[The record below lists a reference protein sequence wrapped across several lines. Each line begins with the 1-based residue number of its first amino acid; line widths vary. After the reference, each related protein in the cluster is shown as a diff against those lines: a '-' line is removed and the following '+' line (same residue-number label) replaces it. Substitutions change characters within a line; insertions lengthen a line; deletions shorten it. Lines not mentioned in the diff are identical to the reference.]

1 MRRGNP
7 FCWIVS
13 GLLHHKIEL
22 WLAMTNTG
30 NFQLKITIAFVK
42 PIEEREFFM
51 SKIYKPLIDEDGEVR
66 PLTAS
71 DMLRAVPLR
80 DVFPEL
86 AEFSEKRKVGRPKS
100 ANPKKSKTFKLS
112 PALID
117 AIVATGKGYN
127 ASVEAILQKA
137 VHQGLV

>member
-1 MRRGNP
+1 MKKQKVNP
-7 FCWIVS
+7 
-13 GLLHHKIEL
+13 E
-22 WLAMTNTG
+22 
-30 NFQLKITIAFVK
+30 
-42 PIEEREFFM
+42 
-51 SKIYKPLIDEDGEVR
+51 LIDNDAPEWTNEMF
-66 PLTAS
+66 AQ
-71 DMLRAVPLR
+71 AVPLR

-127 ASVEAILQKA
+127 ARVEAILQKA